1 MTASGIPPRFISGKL
16 EDTLAQALSSTNWPN
31 LHLRGRKPQRASK
44 TVDAIARNEALLLIC
59 LVVYHL
65 MHIARRALPRAIETG
80 WSPRECGRQPVPDSS
95 SMATTRRLHAPAA
108 LGPFGPSSNLKP
120 LTARG
125 PSLGSARVQRLPDRK
140 SPPPDHPAQPRMR
153 VDSPSYLRF
162 LPP

>member
-1 MTASGIPPRFISGKL
+1 MTASGIPPRFIWGEL
-16 EDTLAQALSSTNWPN
+16 EDTLAEALSSPTRPTSHW
-31 LHLRGRKPQRASK
+31 RGRKPQRASK
-44 TVDAIARNEALLLIC
+44 AVDAFARNEALQLISV
-59 LVVYHL
+59 VVYQL

-80 WSPRECGRQPVPDSS
+80 WSPRERRLQRVPDSS
-95 SMATTRRLHAPAA
+95 SLATTRRMNAPAA
-108 LGPFGPSSNLKP
+108 LGPYGPSSNRKP
-120 LTARG
+120 LTAPG